1 MKPVIFKF
9 TAQKDIKS
17 FPENAR
23 QKAGHELM
31 AVQMGES
38 PIDWKPMP
46 AIGAGVKEIR
56 IHENGE
62 FRVVFIAKF
71 PEAVY
76 VLHAFQK
83 KSQKTPKNDITLAQ
97 QRLKQLG
104 QERRSTS

>member
-1 MKPVIFKF
+1 
-9 TAQKDIKS
+9 
-17 FPENAR
+17 
-23 QKAGHELM
+23 M
-31 AVQMGES
+31 AVQMGMD

-46 AIGAGVKEIR
+46 SIGGGVKELK

-83 KSQKTPKNDITLAQ
+83 KTQKTPKKDITLAQ
-97 QRLKQLG
+97 QRLKQLE
-104 QERRSTS
+104 QERRHLS

>member
-1 MKPVIFKF
+1 
-9 TAQKDIKS
+9 
-17 FPENAR
+17 
-23 QKAGHELM
+23 M
-31 AVQMGES
+31 AVQMGMD

-46 AIGAGVKEIR
+46 SIGAGVKELK

-83 KSQKTPKNDITLAQ
+83 KTQKTPKKDIALAQ
-97 QRLKQLG
+97 QRLKQLEL
-104 QERRSTS
+104 ERRHLS

>member
-1 MKPVIFKF
+1 MKPVVFKF

-17 FPENAR
+17 FPARVR

-31 AVQMGES
+31 AVQMGMD
-38 PIDWKPMP
+38 PIDCKPMP
-46 AIGAGVKEIR
+46 AIGSGVKEIR

-62 FRVVFIAKF
+62 FRVVFIAGF

-83 KSQKTPKNDITLAQ
+83 KSQKTPKKDIALAR
-97 QRLKQLG
+97 QRLKQLE
-104 QERRSTS
+104 QERRCLP